1 MIPRIDKLTSKS
13 NPNINSNSAIHD
25 ILMIDF
31 GVKKIGWGH
40 SISIETSSRYLIY
53 VILLFSISFVNL
65 F

>member
-40 SISIETSSRYLIY
+40 SISIEISS
-53 VILLFSISFVNL
+53 V
-65 F
+65 